1 MRVLFDQGTPV
12 PLRHV
17 LTQHETETAFERGW
31 SQLQNGALLDAA
43 ECAGFEV
50 LLSTD
55 RNLRY
60 QQNLTSRRLGIVV
73 LSTTSWPRIQR
84 ALPLVTN
91 AVDRTT
97 VGSYIEV
104 AIP

>member
-1 MRVLFDQGTPV
+1 MLFDQGTLV
-12 PLRHV
+12 PLRRLITH
-17 LTQHETETAFERGW
+17 HEIETAFERGW
-31 SQLQNGALLDAA
+31 SQLQSGALLDAA
-43 ECAGFEV
+43 EREGFEV

-84 ALPLVTN
+84 ALPLV
-91 AVDRTT
+91 ADAIDRAC
-97 VGSYIEV
+97 VGSYVEV
-104 AIP
+104 AVP